1 RLVIDALRDREW
13 ERIEGMDPDLIEEAG
28 ECGLRPLAILL
39 GAARAAGLSSKVL
52 SYEGPFGVGYP
63 VVAFT
68 SAAGGFD
75 IQDLGRRAIETYL
88 RSRQLI
94 DPPQPIPAA
103 LQEPSALFVT
113 LRKGRELRGCVG
125 SLRPT
130 EPTAAH
136 ELIRYAVAAAVRD
149 PRFEP
154 VRLDELRHLSIKV
167 QLLEPAEPVTAILDA
182 IAVCG
187 LGLTPEP
194 APAVSDAVLHRVH
207 DPRYVAMLDRAAA
220 SGGGYLD
227 ADTYI
232 TPDSMVAARTA
243 AGAVVEGVDRVLDG
257 RAQHAVAVVRPPGH
271 HAEHARAMGFCLLNN
286 VAIGVAAARGKN
298 IRRVAVLD
306 FDVHHGNGTQH
317 SFENDAEVFYASTH
331 RYPFYPGTGSAGER
345 GAHDNVVNVPL
356 PAGSGDRAV
365 LGAWEKKIGP
375 ALAAFR
381 AEFIMVS
388 AGFDAHRDDPLGG
401 LAVTTEGYRT

>member
-1 RLVIDALRDREW
+1 MIALLVNPAHAGHRAEGHP
-13 ERIEGMDPDLIEEAG
+13 ERPE
-28 ECGLRPLAILL
+28 R
-39 GAARAAGLSSKVL
+39 
-52 SYEGPFGVGYP
+52 
-63 VVAFT
+63 
-68 SAAGGFD
+68 
-75 IQDLGRRAIETYL
+75 
-88 RSRQLI
+88 
-94 DPPQPIPAA
+94 
-103 LQEPSALFVT
+103 
-113 LRKGRELRGCVG
+113 
-125 SLRPT
+125 
-130 EPTAAH
+130 
-136 ELIRYAVAAAVRD
+136 
-149 PRFEP
+149 
-154 VRLDELRHLSIKV
+154 
-167 QLLEPAEPVTAILDA
+167 VTAILEA
-182 IAVCG
+182 IAVSG
-187 LGLTPEP
+187 LGMTSEP
-194 APAVSDAVLHRVH
+194 ALAVSDAVMHRVH
-207 DPRYVAMLDRAAA
+207 DSRYVAMLDRAAA

-243 AGAVVEGVDRVLDG
+243 AGAVVEGVDRVLNG

-286 VAIGVAAARGKN
+286 VAIGVAAARGRN

-345 GAHDNVVNVPL
+345 GAHDNVLNVPL
-356 PAGSGDRAV
+356 PVGSGDRAV

-381 AEFIMVS
+381 PEFLLVS

-401 LAVTTEGYRT
+401 LAVTTEGYRALAGLIRGWAAEYSQGRSVWVLEGGYDLPALANSMVACVDILADRGYNSGSPD